1 MSQSASQHC
10 KAKPVVM
17 HLIDTTGPGGA
28 ETVFVQLADCMREQ
42 GFDSVVVIRGKGWVH
57 DALVARGLSP
67 IILDAKGSFNFAYL
81 QALAAVVKQHNVSLI
96 HSHLLGS
103 NVYAAMVGL
112 LARCPVVA
120 TYHGMV
126 DVNPNERF
134 RRIKRLA
141 MRAGINRYVVVSQ
154 SLQKNILEQR
164 LLNPTKT
171 KVIYNGIDVAR
182 YHRSDSTAIRE
193 QLQLPANATLIG
205 SLGNIRPA
213 KAYDLLVAAAAE
225 VVKQNPNAHFVIA
238 GDPKKSLMAELQTQ
252 IAELGLERHIHF
264 LGFCDDSAAFLAQLD
279 VFVLCSRSEGFSI
292 STIEAMAAGLPV
304 IASRCGGPEEIIN
317 HQHDGWLV
325 ENDNAAALAEGISHL
340 LANNELAQRLALAAK
355 SRVEAAF
362 SGQKML
368 ADYAELYQ
376 PLIK

>member
-1 MSQSASQHC
+1 MSQLSSAHC
-10 KAKPVVM
+10 KTKPVVM

-28 ETVFVQLADCMREQ
+28 ETVFVQLADRMREQ
-42 GFDSVVVIRGKGWVH
+42 GFDSVVVIRGKGWVY
-57 DALVARGLSP
+57 DALVARGLTP

-81 QALAAVVKQHNVSLI
+81 KALMAVVKLHKVSLI

-141 MRAGINRYVVVSQ
+141 MHWGIDRYVVVSQ
-154 SLQKNILEQR
+154 SLLKNILAQR
-164 LLNPTKT
+164 LLNPAQTA
-171 KVIYNGIDVAR
+171 VIYNGIDVAR
-182 YHRSDSTAIRE
+182 YGHKGSTAIRE
-193 QLQLPANATLIG
+193 QLNLPANAKLIG

-213 KAYDLLVAAAAE
+213 KAYDLLVDAA
-225 VVKQNPNAHFVIA
+225 VDVIKHNPNAHFVIA
-238 GDPKKSLMAELQTQ
+238 GDPKPSLMASLQAQ
-252 IAELGLERHIHF
+252 IASLGIKGHIHF

-325 ENDNAAALAEGISHL
+325 DNDNAVALAEGINHM
-340 LANNELAQRLALAAK
+340 LANNQLAQRLALAAK
-355 SRVEAAF
+355 GRVEAAF

-368 ADYAELYQ
+368 ADYAGLYRS
-376 PLIK
+376 LIK